1 MKPTININHKRLEY
15 LLRLFRLSQDEL
27 LDIISKGLKN
37 RIHRNHIF
45 SNNISVSNLKKI
57 DRVFQRGLPFYTD
70 PKDIS
75 YDEKSSIF
83 LRKRKFNTDL
93 GLGDKQIINNIEGKV
108 NHLCALQKITNY
120 KISRKLTTFSI
131 KDNPEHTGYEIRDKF
146 NLVNDEQKDR
156 DFLKKLIELF
166 AQQNILV
173 FEFIEPWNKKNKA
186 NLDGFFIAPNII
198 AVKRNKD
205 SFKKEIFT
213 LAHELAHYLLNDEEI
228 DTDNAEN
235 YSKNSDGLNNIERW
249 CDAFAFAFLTGKDIK
264 KKLQNIPSHKIYH
277 NNETINKIA
286 NNCHISKL
294 SIFTNLTNINIG
306 SISWQKYAS
315 IKAKLEKDF
324 DAKKADE
331 LAKKEQIK
339 LINQKL
345 GIKPQGFSAKPIY
358 SPLEQDIFRNAFFEG
373 VVSEYDVLTNFK
385 IKDIDKFLY
394 E

>member
-83 LRKRKFNTDL
+83 LRKRKFNTNL
-93 GLGDKQIINNIEGKV
+93 GLGDKQLINNIEGKV

-120 KISRKLTTFSI
+120 KVSRKLNTFSI
-131 KDNPEHTGYEIRDKF
+131 KYNPEHTGYEIRDKF

-213 LAHELAHYLLNDEEI
+213 LAHELAHYLLDDEEV
-228 DTDNAEN
+228 DTDNSEN
-235 YSKNSDGLNNIERW
+235 YSNKSDSLNNIERW

-315 IKAKLEKDF
+315 IKDKLNKDF
-324 DAKKADE
+324 LAKKADE
-331 LAKKEQIK
+331 LAKKEQNK

-345 GIKPQGFSAKPIY
+345 GIKSQGFSAKPIY

>member
-120 KISRKLTTFSI
+120 KVSRKLTTFSI

-294 SIFTNLTNINIG
+294 SIFTNLTKINIG

-315 IKAKLEKDF
+315 IKDKLNKDF
-324 DAKKADE
+324 LAKKADE
-331 LAKKEQIK
+331 LREKEQNK
-339 LINQKL
+339 LKNQKL

-373 VVSEYDVLTNFK
+373 AVSEYDVLTNFK